1 MIEYNVNK
9 EKGTVVAYFK
19 GDEKDTS
26 RDYWFN
32 CIMNKLQ
39 KLSQT
44 DFFTNDLM
52 YNMALAS
59 LNEALACAGNLY
71 GKAKVCGDDIFD
83 EEKGKEIARM
93 KLLSKYYKAESDAIY
108 YFMKRY
114 NRMVQKMFQNAS
126 RIRVRYRNRIK
137 KYAKKIVEIGGL
149 RYEKSNKQ

>member
-9 EKGTVVAYFK
+9 EKGIVVAYFK
-19 GDEKDTS
+19 DNEKNTS
-26 RDYWFN
+26 RDYWFD
-32 CIMNKLQ
+32 CIMTKLQ

-52 YNMALAS
+52 YNMASAS

-71 GKAKVCGDDIFD
+71 GKAKVHGDDIFD

-93 KLLSKYYKAESDAIY
+93 KLLSKYYQAESDAIY

-114 NRMVQKMFQNAS
+114 NEMMQKMFQNAS

-149 RYEKSNKQ
+149 RYESNKQ

>member
-9 EKGTVVAYFK
+9 EKGIVVAYFK
-19 GDEKDTS
+19 DDEKNTS
-26 RDYWFN
+26 RDYWFD
-32 CIMNKLQ
+32 CIMTKLQ

-52 YNMALAS
+52 YNMASAS

-71 GKAKVCGDDIFD
+71 GKAKVHGDDIFD

-93 KLLSKYYKAESDAIY
+93 KLLSKYYQAESDAIY

-114 NRMVQKMFQNAS
+114 NDMMQKMLQNAS
-126 RIRVRYRNRIK
+126 RIRIRYRNRIK

-149 RYEKSNKQ
+149 RYESNKQ

>member
-32 CIMNKLQ
+32 CIMTKLQ

-44 DFFTNDLM
+44 DFLTDDLI

-59 LNEALACAGNLY
+59 VNEALACAGNLY
-71 GKAKVCGDDIFD
+71 GKAKVCGDDVFD

-93 KLLSKYYKAESDAIY
+93 KLLSKYYQAESDAIY
-108 YFMKRY
+108 YFTKRY
-114 NRMVQKMFQNAS
+114 NRMVHKMLQNGS
-126 RIRVRYRNRIK
+126 HIRARYRNRIK
-137 KYAKKIVEIGGL
+137 NYAKKIAEIGG
-149 RYEKSNKQ
+149 

>member
-9 EKGTVVAYFK
+9 EKGIVVAYFK
-19 GDEKDTS
+19 DNEKNTS
-26 RDYWFN
+26 RDYWFD
-32 CIMNKLQ
+32 CIMTKLQ

-52 YNMALAS
+52 YNMASAS

-71 GKAKVCGDDIFD
+71 GKAKVHGDDIFD

-93 KLLSKYYKAESDAIY
+93 KLLSKYYQAESDAIY

-114 NRMVQKMFQNAS
+114 NEMMQKMLQNAS
-126 RIRVRYRNRIK
+126 RIRIRYRNRIK

-149 RYEKSNKQ
+149 RYESNKQ

>member
-9 EKGTVVAYFK
+9 EKGIVVAYFK
-19 GDEKDTS
+19 DDEKNTS
-26 RDYWFN
+26 RDYWFD
-32 CIMNKLQ
+32 CIMTKLQ

-52 YNMALAS
+52 YNMASAS

-71 GKAKVCGDDIFD
+71 SKAKVHGDDIFD

-93 KLLSKYYKAESDAIY
+93 KLLSKYYQAESDAIY

-114 NRMVQKMFQNAS
+114 NEMMHRMLKNAS
-126 RIRVRYRNRIK
+126 RIRIRYRNRIK
-137 KYAKKIVEIGGL
+137 KYTKKIVEIGG
-149 RYEKSNKQ
+149 

>member
-1 MIEYNVNK
+1 MIEYNVNE

-19 GDEKDTS
+19 DDEKNTS
-26 RDYWFN
+26 HEYWFS
-32 CIMNKLQ
+32 CIMIKLR
-39 KLSQT
+39 KLSQIN
-44 DFFTNDLM
+44 FLANDLIC
-52 YNMALAS
+52 NMALTS
-59 LNEALACAGNLY
+59 VDEALACAGNLY
-71 GKAKVCGDDIFD
+71 GKAKVHGDDVFD

-149 RYEKSNKQ
+149 RYESNKQ

>member
-1 MIEYNVNK
+1 MIEYNVNE

-19 GDEKDTS
+19 DDEKNTS
-26 RDYWFN
+26 HEYWFS
-32 CIMNKLQ
+32 CIMIKLR
-39 KLSQT
+39 KLSQIN
-44 DFFTNDLM
+44 FLANDLIC
-52 YNMALAS
+52 NMALTS
-59 LNEALACAGNLY
+59 VDEALACAGNLY
-71 GKAKVCGDDIFD
+71 GKAKVHGDDVFD

>member
-9 EKGTVVAYFK
+9 EKGIVVAYFK
-19 GDEKDTS
+19 DDEKNTS
-26 RDYWFN
+26 RNYWFD
-32 CIMNKLQ
+32 CIMTKLQ

-52 YNMALAS
+52 YNMASAS

-71 GKAKVCGDDIFD
+71 GKAKVHGDDVFD

-93 KLLSKYYKAESDAIY
+93 KLLSKYYQAESDAIY

-114 NRMVQKMFQNAS
+114 NEMMQKMLQNAS
-126 RIRVRYRNRIK
+126 RIRIRYRNRIK

-149 RYEKSNKQ
+149 RYESNKQ

>member
-9 EKGTVVAYFK
+9 EKGIVVAYFK
-19 GDEKDTS
+19 DDEKNTS
-26 RDYWFN
+26 RDYWFD
-32 CIMNKLQ
+32 CIMTKLQ

-52 YNMALAS
+52 YNMASAS
-59 LNEALACAGNLY
+59 VNEALACAGNLY
-71 GKAKVCGDDIFD
+71 GKAKVHGDDIFD

-114 NRMVQKMFQNAS
+114 NRMVHKILQNAGY
-126 RIRVRYRNRIK
+126 IRARYRNRIK
-137 KYAKKIVEIGGL
+137 NYAKKIVEIGGL
-149 RYEKSNKQ
+149 RHEESNK

>member
-9 EKGTVVAYFK
+9 EKGIVVAYFK
-19 GDEKDTS
+19 DDEKNTS
-26 RDYWFN
+26 RDYWFD
-32 CIMNKLQ
+32 CIMTKLQ

-52 YNMALAS
+52 YNMASAS
-59 LNEALACAGNLY
+59 LNKALACAGNLY
-71 GKAKVCGDDIFD
+71 GKAKVCGDDVFD

-93 KLLSKYYKAESDAIY
+93 KLLSKYYQAESDAIY

-114 NRMVQKMFQNAS
+114 NEMMHRMFKNAS
-126 RIRVRYRNRIK
+126 RIRIRYRNRIK

-149 RYEKSNKQ
+149 RYESNKQ

>member
-9 EKGTVVAYFK
+9 EKGIVVAYFK
-19 GDEKDTS
+19 DDEKNTS
-26 RDYWFN
+26 RDYWFD
-32 CIMNKLQ
+32 CIMTKLQ

-52 YNMALAS
+52 YNMASAS

-71 GKAKVCGDDIFD
+71 GKAKVHGDDIFD

-93 KLLSKYYKAESDAIY
+93 KLLSKYYQAESDAIY

-114 NRMVQKMFQNAS
+114 NEMMQKMLQNAS
-126 RIRVRYRNRIK
+126 RIRIRYRNRIK

-149 RYEKSNKQ
+149 RYESNKQ

>member
-1 MIEYNVNK
+1 MIEYNVNE

-19 GDEKDTS
+19 DDEKNTS
-26 RDYWFN
+26 HEYWFN
-32 CIMNKLQ
+32 CIMIKLQ
-39 KLSQT
+39 KLSQIN
-44 DFFTNDLM
+44 FLANDLIC
-52 YNMALAS
+52 NMALTS
-59 LNEALACAGNLY
+59 VDEALACAGNLY
-71 GKAKVCGDDIFD
+71 GKAKVHGDDVFD

-149 RYEKSNKQ
+149 RYESNKQ

>member
-19 GDEKDTS
+19 DDRKNTS

-32 CIMNKLQ
+32 CIMTKLQ

-52 YNMALAS
+52 YNMASAS
-59 LNEALACAGNLY
+59 VNEALACAGNLY
-71 GKAKVCGDDIFD
+71 GKAKVHGDDVFD

-93 KLLSKYYKAESDAIY
+93 KLLSKYYQAESDAIY
-108 YFMKRY
+108 YFTKRY
-114 NRMVQKMFQNAS
+114 NEMMHRMLKNAS
-126 RIRVRYRNRIK
+126 HIRARYRNRIEN
-137 KYAKKIVEIGGL
+137 YAKKIAEIGG
-149 RYEKSNKQ
+149 